1 MRALTTRIPGRTRR
15 GVMTAYYTATG
26 GRGRRIP
33 EHRATAMGVYTNAPG
48 LPMRR
53 PNEPPNQSGLAEG
66 PGCRGRPAAPHPPGG
81 DRHLFRQG
89 GQVHPCGHRERL
101 GRRHESE
108 EHTSELQSPMYLVC
122 RLLLVKKPTTTP
134 CPTAEEWL
142 QTLGT

>member
-1 MRALTTRIPGRTRR
+1 MRALTSRTIPTPTMRR
-15 GVMTAYYTATG
+15 VMTAYYTATG
-26 GRGRRIP
+26 ARGRRIP
-33 EHRATAMGVYTNAPG
+33 EHPTTGMGVYTNAPG

-101 GRRHESE
+101 GRRHGSRLECARLPPA
-108 EHTSELQSPMYLVC
+108 TDTLRRVC
-122 RLLLVKKPTTTP
+122 YRSLPHGMVVVEARSVARA
-134 CPTAEEWL
+134 TA
-142 QTLGT
+142 